1 MCACACAVAPCTD
14 QRRALWSWSSP
25 STFMLVLGIERRVAS
40 TRWDIFLCTFPYSR
54 VQGYLPSRL
63 LAMSIQM
70 PSHVFTS
77 TSSYWTLFI
86 KMKSISQWL
95 KIDYLGTQEWWVLK
109 FTSVGCG
116 HKDSAVELGAVRGR
130 LCRKEASLAFTRYSH
145 HRPLAFSHHSHA
157 GLLKEWLS
165 GFYTV
170 TATYWGWPQ
179 TGFISLPHVGRH
191 RASKPH
197 AYHP

>member
-1 MCACACAVAPCTD
+1 MLEEATWTKHQKYFAFREVESCVVGISKLSLSSLLLCVCACAPCTD

-25 STFMLVLGIERRVAS
+25 STFMLVLGIELRVAS
-40 TRWDIFLCTFPYSR
+40 TRWDIFLCTFPYNR

-116 HKDSAVELGAVRGR
+116 HKVSAVELGAV
-130 LCRKEASLAFTRYSH
+130 
-145 HRPLAFSHHSHA
+145 
-157 GLLKEWLS
+157 
-165 GFYTV
+165 
-170 TATYWGWPQ
+170 
-179 TGFISLPHVGRH
+179 
-191 RASKPH
+191 SK
-197 AYHP
+197 